1 MMVIMAL
8 YLNNEYNEYKMVE
21 MLTLDE
27 LLKRAEEDVVRYTH
41 EHIEKYK
48 KIPSCRELRK
58 LSEYIDM
65 ALRLRLMCEDIYEKI
80 SPIAKEIVVREI
92 SRFIEVYGRPP
103 TFRELYNWSEL
114 FRSIVDKK
122 SKLKLP
128 PFYDILREL
137 GYDYYGRGSRRSNL
151 NLDKVKKDL
160 DELIKVYK
168 RLPTFE
174 EARKSKDI
182 SKALNRMTYT
192 RLLERTGYLLEII
205 YVVLKTLEE
214 AKIGRKFEKI
224 WEKFK
229 DYYGRPII
237 SRGQLQYIMKLLK
250 KMGFVYQEGKR
261 WFITEKGLGYLRKLE
276 EIRAGKYQD

>member
-8 YLNNEYNEYKMVE
+8 YLNNEHNTVE

-27 LLKRAEEDVVRYTH
+27 LLERAGEDVVRYTYKYIE
-41 EHIEKYK
+41 EHS

-65 ALRLRLMCEDIYEKI
+65 ALRRSYTCKDIYEKI
-80 SPIAKEIVVREI
+80 SPIAKEMVKREI
-92 SRFIEVYGRPP
+92 LRFISEHGRPP

-114 FRSIVDKK
+114 FRSIVAKR

-128 PFYDILREL
+128 PFYEILREL
-137 GYDYYGRGSRRSNL
+137 GYEYYSRSPRRSNL

-160 DELIKVYK
+160 DELIKEYR

-174 EARKSKDI
+174 EARKPEYI

-192 RLLERTGYLLEII
+192 ELLEKTGYLLEII

-237 SRGQLQYIMKLLK
+237 SRGQLQYVMKLLK
-250 KMGFVYQEGKR
+250 KRGSVYQEGER
-261 WFITEKGLGYLRKLE
+261 WFITEKGLEYLRKLE
-276 EIRAGKYQD
+276 EMKTVKYQD